1 MNVDIE
7 YALLMTKR
15 METDLKFLKKQ
26 EKPLDVDNNSEHRDS
41 FTQVR
46 TCINHLDEMF
56 QEFNF

>member
-1 MNVDIE
+1 MKVDID
-7 YALLMTKR
+7 YAILMTKR
-15 METDLKFLKKQ
+15 LATDLQFLKKQ

-46 TCINHLDEMF
+46 TCINSLDEMF